1 MARRPFYSELMGKL
15 TSFLSAQET
24 TPTIAPPERPAKP
37 GAAPASSARPLSM
50 VGDPVQRY
58 EERLATAVSGHGSAV
73 SGRMQLVNLA
83 KVSES
88 FGARWPKVEKNVHSI
103 IEGILARRLSPADFY
118 VHQGGNDYYFL
129 FSGLSEADAKIKC
142 ALLTSEIMASLIGD
156 EAGKAELAGLDFR
169 TVVAQVDGA
178 MDTAGATLEAVEGLL
193 SRKQAEEAPAVSA
206 RADLTALPKAQLK
219 GLLPLFEAIE
229 RELKQWRETAPGSG
243 ERKEIVARLEGV
255 GQLLRQAE
263 DALAS
268 HVAAHPAA
276 GQDETAGAPDAPI
289 ATLSSVKTA
298 LEDAGAPAH
307 TGPEWQLFNVLP
319 GLIARTLSKIEAELK
334 RQGALL
340 GLGTPQAP
348 QPRPYVLE
356 PVSRERP
363 PFDWSAGEVVFSYL
377 PMWQISK
384 KAINSYL
391 CQLALQAGD
400 EIHPLEALFDDEI
413 DEVVIASLDRLVLR
427 ESLKSI
433 GLLLKSGQRNNIVVP
448 VHFATLAS
456 SRARR
461 EYLGVL
467 SLVRPEHR
475 PYLIWELSYPHVGI
489 SNSPILQAASLLRPY
504 GRKILLRVRIDYRH
518 FDNLAVA
525 GIYAVGTDIADKS
538 TGEASTIHKM
548 DTFRARV
555 EQAGLK
561 AYLHGAN
568 SLSLATAAVCAGF
581 DHIDGDVIA
590 RSIDNPEGIHSY
602 RIETP
607 YTAIFNA
614 AGI

>member
-1 MARRPFYSELMGKL
+1 MAQRPFYSELMGKL

-24 TPTIAPPERPAKP
+24 APNIAPQEGPAKA
-37 GAAPASSARPLSM
+37 GAAPASSARPLSQ
-50 VGDPVQRY
+50 VEDSLQSY
-58 EERLATAVSGHGSAV
+58 ESRLAATVSEQGSAV

-83 KVSES
+83 NISES
-88 FGARWPKVEKNVHSI
+88 FGARWPKVEKKIHSI
-103 IEGILARRLSPADFY
+103 IGGILARRLSRADYF
-118 VHQGGNDYYFL
+118 VREGDDKYYFF
-129 FSGLSEADAKIKC
+129 FSGLSESDAKIKC
-142 ALLTSEIMASLIGD
+142 TLLTSEIMASLIGD
-156 EAGKAELAGLDFR
+156 KAAKAELAGLDFR
-169 TVVAQVDGA
+169 SVVAQVDGA
-178 MDTAGATLEAVEGLL
+178 TDPAGTTLEAIDDLL

-206 RADLTALPKAQLK
+206 RADVTALPKAQLK
-219 GLLPLFEAIE
+219 GLLPLLEAIE
-229 RELKQWRETAPGSG
+229 HELKQWRQTPPGSD

-263 DALAS
+263 DAFAA
-268 HVAAHPAA
+268 HVAANPAP
-276 GQDETAGAPDAPI
+276 GQDETAGGPDSPM
-289 ATLSSVKTA
+289 ATLSSVKTE

-307 TGPEWQLFNVLP
+307 RGPEWQLFNVLP
-319 GLIARTLSKIEAELK
+319 GLIAKTLFKIEAELK
-334 RQGALL
+334 HQGALL
-340 GLGTPQAP
+340 GLEAPQAP
-348 QPRPYVLE
+348 QPKAFVVE
-356 PVSRERP
+356 PVLRDRP

-400 EIHPLEALFDDEI
+400 EIHPIEALFDDEI

-433 GLLLKSGQRNNIVVP
+433 GLLLKSGRRNNIVVP

-467 SLVRPEHR
+467 ALVRPEHR
-475 PYLIWELSYPHVGI
+475 PYLIWELSYPHIGI

-504 GRKILLRVRIDYRH
+504 GRRILLRVRIDYRH

-525 GIYAVGTDIADKS
+525 GIYAVGTDIADGNL
-538 TGEASTIHKM
+538 GEASTIHKM

-590 RSIDNPEGIHSY
+590 RSIDNPEGIHTY

-614 AGI
+614 AGL